1 MSESEDSD
9 NFDYLEKLAS
19 KVTKNN
25 NKQNIPEISKV
36 PKTI

>member
-9 NFDYLEKLAS
+9 NFEYLEKLAS
-19 KVTKNN
+19 KVTKDN
-25 NKQNIPEISKV
+25 NKQNIPEILKA